1 MELSVVRVS
10 VKGFRTKSTQ
20 LSFKHPEE
28 RDMLKTSTLFVSM
41 MLLAACHSLNNRH
54 DTLAVQ
60 CDLNGR
66 TQDKVLVKFTNPGG
80 VELSREQLAQLQ
92 VQYQGTTNNQVL
104 TLTSRACVALPVGAA
119 RVKAKISGDA
129 PLSADLVLDAAAAT
143 DTIHKVELE
152 APGVLLMGLKCPKNG
167 LLAADSL
174 DNLVEVKKSLGK
186 LNGYMVNLALYNSQN
201 EKVQSLFLKDVQDE
215 NLALP
220 SSFAIKN
227 VGEGTY
233 KVELSVLDTYHD
245 KFGAEAKSQCNLTV
259 RRSCAQDEDFDPAT
273 VSCVPKLCDNAYR
286 VGAKWTDSLALQRG
300 EGRYECR
307 LEKGK
312 AEKVLLSHT
321 CQGGFFKSKDS
332 CMAAKEI
339 AGNCARL
346 ESDEVVCWG
355 TMLGKENY
363 PSKKDINYQTTFKF
377 AEKIV
382 NFAERC
388 VQLESGKV
396 HCWELTWGE
405 NARFEFNQ
413 AVDPTISWEKAV
425 ASSALDQA
433 CDEPFAIGLACN
445 FNVTQSNGINE
456 IAPKPNVAYGSCIV
470 DRKGD
475 LWCLGNALPKSQ
487 TTNRQITSNSYYKV
501 EGLPSSAKE
510 TRSQGY
516 TYCSLQMNGQ
526 VFCWG
531 DNEAG
536 GAGSNASDQIVVKP
550 SLVVDTKGKALQN
563 IIQLASTKDG
573 FDHRTTLAL
582 TRDGRVFAWGSNFDG
597 VLANGTPG
605 EDDEGNALFTRFA
618 VPVVVEL
625 KDPITP
631 QNAAQ

>member
-1 MELSVVRVS
+1 
-10 VKGFRTKSTQ
+10 
-20 LSFKHPEE
+20 
-28 RDMLKTSTLFVSM
+28 MLKTSTLFVSM

-54 DTLAVQ
+54 DSLAVQ

-92 VQYQGTTNNQVL
+92 VQYQGTTNNQAL

-152 APGVLLMGLKCPKNG
+152 APGVLIMGLKCPKNG

-174 DNLVEVKKSLGK
+174 DNLVELKKSLGK

-201 EKVQSLFLKDVQDE
+201 EKVQSLFMKDVQDE

-233 KVELSVLDTYHD
+233 KVELSVLDSYHD
-245 KFGAEAKSQCNLTV
+245 KSGSEAKSQCNLTV

-321 CQGGFFKSKDS
+321 CQGGYFKSKDS
-332 CMAAKEI
+332 CLAAKEI

-346 ESDEVVCWG
+346 ETDEVVCWG
-355 TMLGKENY
+355 TTLGKDMF
-363 PSKKDINYQTTFKF
+363 PVTDDINYQTTFKF
-377 AEKIV
+377 QDKV
-382 NFAERC
+382 RNLNSRC
-388 VQLESGKV
+388 VELTSRKI
-396 HCWELTWGE
+396 HCWEF
-405 NARFEFNQ
+405 NPMNPRYEFTSEAQ
-413 AVDPTISWEKAV
+413 IPKDWISAETFYSPDMTCDGA
-425 ASSALDQA
+425 AGLD
-433 CDEPFAIGLACN
+433 CN
-445 FNVTQSNGINE
+445 FRVAEVDGTFAFIPTPQAGI
-456 IAPKPNVAYGSCIV
+456 SRCIV
-470 DRKGD
+470 D
-475 LWCLGNALPKSQ
+475 
-487 TTNRQITSNSYYKV
+487 
-501 EGLPSSAKE
+501 
-510 TRSQGY
+510 SQGQVWCFKAAVPKNQNLSSTPNVGDFYRIELPGLAQDVKADGY
-516 TYCSLQMNGQ
+516 TNCVLLLDGHVM
-526 VFCWG
+526 CWG
-531 DNEAG
+531 DNTVG
-536 GAGSNASDQIVVKP
+536 STGANKSDIILDRASYVVE
-550 SLVVDTKGKALQN
+550 SKGRQLQN
-563 IIQLASTKDG
+563 IKQITSSRDYNAW
-573 FDHRTTLAL
+573 RTTYAL
-582 TRDGRVFAWGSNFDG
+582 TQDGRVLAWGTNLDG
-597 VLANGTPG
+597 MLANGTPG
-605 EDDEGNALFTRFA
+605 EDDEGNPLFSRFA
-618 VPVVVEL
+618 VPVFVEV
-625 KDPITP
+625 KNPITP
-631 QNAAQ
+631 SK